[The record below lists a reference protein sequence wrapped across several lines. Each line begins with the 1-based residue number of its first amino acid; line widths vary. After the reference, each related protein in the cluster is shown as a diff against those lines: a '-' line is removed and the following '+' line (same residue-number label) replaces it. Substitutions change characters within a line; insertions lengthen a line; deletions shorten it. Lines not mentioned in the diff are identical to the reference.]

1 MGDMEMAREMISASK
16 DNGAD
21 FVKFQTWSVS
31 RLKNGPWDKDGRLE
45 IYKKAELLKDQHFE
59 LYEYSNKIGIEFF
72 STPFSIEDCEL
83 LKSVQSK
90 FVKVASFESTN
101 RELLEYCDRNFDI
114 LFISTGTK
122 SLNEVKASLKFLKKS
137 KYYLFHCV
145 SSYPTEPKY
154 CNLPRINSL
163 KKICDKV
170 GFSDHTKGIEVTKIS
185 LEYNLDFIE
194 KHFTLNRNLPGRD
207 NKFALL
213 PNELNDLSNYIKLR
227 EQANTNHGDNYLEVE
242 EVSMNLITGI
252 FS

>member
-1 MGDMEMAREMISASK
+1 MGDMNMAREMISASK

-31 RLKNGPWDKDGRLE
+31 RLKKGPWDKDGRLE
-45 IYKKAELLKDQHFE
+45 IYKKAELSKDQHFE
-59 LYEYSNKIGIEFF
+59 LYEYSNKIGIDFF

-83 LKSVQSK
+83 LKSVQNK

-101 RELLEYCDRNFDI
+101 RELLEYCDRNFDT

-122 SLNEVKASLKFLKKS
+122 SLNEVKGSLKFLKKS

-145 SSYPTEPKY
+145 SSYPTEPKD

-227 EQANTNHGDNYLEVE
+227 EQANTNHGDSYLEVE
-242 EVSMNLITGI
+242 KESRKWMTGR

>member
-242 EVSMNLITGI
+242 KESRKWMTGR

>member
-1 MGDMEMAREMISASK
+1 MEMAREMISASK

-242 EVSMNLITGI
+242 KESRKWMTGR